1 MNMIPKPEGSFWSD
15 DQWKA
20 IASSGEDMLVA
31 AAAGSGKTAVLVER
45 IIRKISDP
53 EAGYS
58 VDRLLIATFTKAA
71 ASEMRERI
79 REALEAAQEQ
89 SPGSEHLA
97 RQLTLLGRAPI
108 TTLHSFCMEII
119 RRYYQLIP
127 LDPSFRILNEYEA
140 ELMRQELLMELF
152 EEKYG
157 EESEGSDFRRLVDWF
172 SGERSDDA
180 MYGLVQRLYDFARS
194 HSWPE
199 HWLSEMAAAFEVQS
213 LDELSNTEWV
223 ASIMRDAELALGG
236 ASDQLK
242 QALAIAQEPE
252 GPAAYAETFTE
263 DLEMVERL
271 LNQVRSGSWSELYD
285 VFNSAAFGKLKSVRK
300 GQADPGL
307 QERAKDLRESVKKTV
322 TELKSVM
329 FGRTPEQFLI
339 ELSKIAP
346 LMKKLAEI
354 VILFG
359 ERFTREKQ
367 SKGVVD
373 FSDLEHYALQILRH
387 TDSTPEQSYPSD
399 AAIEYRQQ
407 FDEVLLD
414 EYQDTNTVQEDIVS
428 LISREHPGNRF
439 MVGDVKQS
447 IYRFRL
453 AEPGLFLDKYRRY
466 DHDGGGEGLRIDLAR
481 NFRSRKEVVDAVNML
496 FRQIMNAGVA
506 EIEYD
511 DAAALT
517 FGASF
522 PETSESLEEEYTPE
536 LVLID
541 RAGTGSLEEAETIES
556 DTADASSE
564 QVEQLEMETAELEAS
579 YIAAR
584 IHQMVGNTGE
594 AAQIYDKHTKLM
606 RPAKY
611 GDIVILLRSARIWTP
626 LMMEVLK
633 REGIP
638 VTGDQSKGFFE
649 ATEVEIM
656 LSLLQIV
663 DNPQQDIPLASV
675 LRSPIVGLDEEE
687 LALVRLSGKN
697 ISFYDA
703 MMKTIADAG
712 NSGVAQANDNTI
724 TEIREN
730 SERQTAQLEMEFAL
744 REAGAATE
752 AIDISVDRKE
762 DRADGFIEE
771 PSTERFVNEQAAAL
785 LDTTKAGEEAE
796 DSPPLHERTPAAG
809 VALVDKLRE
818 FSESLEQWRNDARNG
833 SLSELIWR
841 IYQDTG
847 YLDWVV
853 GLPGGMQRSRN
864 LQALYD
870 RAKQYESSTSN
881 RGLFR
886 FLTFVARLKDHGGDL
901 GTVSGSGDTEQA
913 VRIMTIHRS
922 KGLEFPIVFVAGM
935 SKMFNQQDLN
945 SPFMMHKEL
954 GFGPRF
960 IDEDNRVGYPTLANL
975 AIRRRAHA
983 ELLAE
988 EMRVLYVALTRPKEK
1003 MILIGTVKDAAARAL
1018 AWSQIK
1024 DLPTMLLPE
1033 TLLASGRSY
1042 MDWVGPAL
1050 FRHPD
1055 GKPLRDMAGMEN
1067 MENMPHRIFGED
1079 AAHWIV
1085 SIVPSQSVQGLA
1097 SGVLP
1102 DEEGIDEER
1111 MLRTA
1116 ALLERRPVL
1125 TKLEEKEDTA
1135 QMIDHALSWT
1145 YPYMAA
1151 ARTPASTSVTEM
1163 KALLASQD
1171 RPSLEWMDELEL
1183 HGARAESRETL
1194 HLRRPKFMSEALLTP
1209 TERGTVYHT
1218 IMQHM
1223 PMISEMNLDLIKET
1237 IGRLIEINIL
1247 LPHQAEAVEPEQIF
1261 RFYESEPGQQ
1271 LTRAAWIRREMPF
1284 SYGLP
1289 ADETDEGLFM
1299 PSSHEE
1305 ASRLQSELG
1314 QETVLIRGIV
1324 DCLYEVDGK
1333 RVLLDYKT
1341 DKVLEHKGGVAQLA
1355 HGYRFQLDL
1364 YARALKDILDYE
1376 IDEKWLYFFDAD
1388 TAVKL

>member
-79 REALEAAQEQ
+79 RDALETALEQ

-127 LDPSFRILNEYEA
+127 LDPTFRILNEYEA

-157 EESEGSDFRRLVDWF
+157 EEGEGSDFRRLVDWF

-199 HWLSEMAAAFEVQS
+199 HWLSEMAAAFEVRS
-213 LDELSNTEWV
+213 LEELSKTEWV

-242 QALAIAQEPE
+242 QALDIAQEPE

-271 LNQVRSGSWSELYD
+271 LNHVRNGSWSELYD
-285 VFNSAAFGKLKSVRK
+285 VFSSSAFGKLKSVRK

-329 FGRTPEQFLI
+329 FGRTPEQFLS

-367 SKGVVD
+367 AKGVVD
-373 FSDLEHYALQILRH
+373 FSDLEHYALRILRH
-387 TDSTPEQSYPSD
+387 VDSTPEQSYPSD
-399 AAIEYRQQ
+399 AAMEYRQQ

-428 LISREHPGNRF
+428 LISRENPGNRF

-466 DHDGGGEGLRIDLAR
+466 DHDGGREGLRIDLAR

-511 DAAALT
+511 DAAALS

-522 PETSESLEEEYTPE
+522 PETSESAEDYTPE

-541 RAGTGSLEEAETIES
+541 RAGTGSSEDAEAIEGEL
-556 DTADASSE
+556 ADASE

-584 IHQMVGNTGE
+584 IHQMVGSSGE
-594 AAQIYDKHTKLM
+594 ATQIYDKHTKLM

-697 ISFYDA
+697 MSFYDA
-703 MMKTIADAG
+703 MMKTITDAG
-712 NSGVAQANDNTI
+712 NSAGTSSTVYSDPDI
-724 TEIREN
+724 SES
-730 SERQTAQLEMEFAL
+730 SERQAAQLEMEFAL
-744 REAGAATE
+744 REASAATE
-752 AIDISVDRKE
+752 TIDDTE
-762 DRADGFIEE
+762 DRIEDLTDGFIAE
-771 PSTERFVNEQAAAL
+771 PSPERLVNELSAAL
-785 LDTTKAGEEAE
+785 QDTTKAGEEIQ
-796 DSPPLHERTPAAG
+796 DHPLHGGEPAASE
-809 VALVDKLRE
+809 ALVSKLRE
-818 FSESLEQWRNDARNG
+818 FSGWLEQWRHDARNG

-853 GLPGGMQRSRN
+853 GLPGGTQRSRN

-870 RAKQYESSTSN
+870 RAKQYENSTSH

-886 FLTFVARLKDHGGDL
+886 FLTFIARLKDHGGDL
-901 GTVSGSGDTEQA
+901 GTVSGTGDTDQA

-960 IDEDNRVGYPTLANL
+960 IDEAHRVGYPTLANL

-1024 DLPTMLLPE
+1024 DLSTMLLPE

-1042 MDWVGPAL
+1042 MDWLGPAL

-1055 GKPLRDMAGMEN
+1055 GEPLREMAGMEN
-1067 MENMPHRIFGED
+1067 VGSMPHRIFSD
-1079 AAHWIV
+1079 DPSRWIV
-1085 SIVPSQSVQGLA
+1085 SITPSYAVQGLS

-1111 MLRTA
+1111 MHRKTA
-1116 ALLERRPVL
+1116 LMERRPVL
-1125 TKLEEKEDTA
+1125 SKLEEKVETA
-1135 QMIDHALSWT
+1135 QMINHVLSWT

-1151 ARTPASTSVTEM
+1151 AKTPASTSVTEM
-1163 KALLASQD
+1163 KALLAAQD
-1171 RPSLEWMDELEL
+1171 RPSLEWMDEMEL
-1183 HGARAESRETL
+1183 YGARPESRETL
-1194 HLRRPKFMSEALLTP
+1194 HLRRPKFMSETLLTP

-1223 PMISEMNLDLIKET
+1223 PMLTGMSLDLIKET
-1237 IGRLIEINIL
+1237 IGRLIEMNIL
-1247 LPHQAEAVEPEQIF
+1247 LPHQAEAVEPEQIL
-1261 RFYESEPGQQ
+1261 RFYESEPGLQ

-1299 PSSHEE
+1299 PISHEKDW
-1305 ASRLQSELG
+1305 RLQSELS

-1341 DKVLEHKGGVAQLA
+1341 DKVLEHRGGVAQLA
-1355 HGYRFQLDL
+1355 DGYRFQLDL

>member
-1 MNMIPKPEGSFWSD
+1 MSSIPKPEGSFWSD

-45 IIRKISDP
+45 IIRKISDLD
-53 EAGYS
+53 AGFS

-79 REALEAAQEQ
+79 REALETALEQ
-89 SPGSEHLA
+89 DPESEHLR

-157 EESEGSDFRRLVDWF
+157 EEGEGSDFRRLVDWF
-172 SGERSDDA
+172 SGERTDDA
-180 MYGLVQRLYDFARS
+180 IYGLVQRLYDFSRS

-199 HWLSEMAAAFEVQS
+199 HWLTQMAQSFEVGS
-213 LDELSNTEWV
+213 VEELSQTEWV

-236 ASDQLK
+236 AADQLK

-263 DLEMVERL
+263 DLNMVDSL
-271 LNQVRSGSWSELYD
+271 LSEVRNGSWGVLYE
-285 VFNSAAFGKLKSVRK
+285 VFNSTGFGKLKSVRK

-307 QERAKDLRESVKKTV
+307 QERAKELRESAKKTV

-329 FGRTPEQFLI
+329 FGRSPEQFLI
-339 ELSKIAP
+339 ELAKTAP
-346 LMKKLAEI
+346 LMNKLADI
-354 VILFG
+354 VIQFG
-359 ERFTREKQ
+359 QRFTEEKRA
-367 SKGVVD
+367 KGVVD
-373 FSDLEHYALQILRH
+373 FSDLEHYALRILRH
-387 TDSTPEQSYPSD
+387 PDSTPELSYPSD
-399 AAIEYRQQ
+399 AAMEYRQQ

-428 LISREHPGNRF
+428 LISRVNPGNRF

-466 DHDGGGEGLRIDLAR
+466 EHSGGGDGLRIDLAR
-481 NFRSRKEVVDAVNML
+481 NFRSRKEVVGAVNML
-496 FRQIMNAGVA
+496 FRQMMNKGVA

-511 DAAALT
+511 DAAALA

-522 PETSESLEEEYTPE
+522 PEGSEELSDYTPE

-541 RAGTGSLEEAETIES
+541 RAGSGAVEDVEAAEGDS
-556 DTADASSE
+556 AGAAE
-564 QVEQLEMETAELEAS
+564 QVEQLELETAELEAAF
-579 YIAAR
+579 IASR
-584 IHQMVGNTGE
+584 IHQMVGSIG
-594 AAQIYDKHTKLM
+594 APMQVYDKTTKSM

-611 GDIVILLRSARIWTP
+611 GDVVILLRSARLWTP

-656 LSLLQIV
+656 LSTLQVV

-687 LALVRLSGKN
+687 LAQIRLSGKN
-697 ISFYDA
+697 LSFYDA
-703 MMKTIADAG
+703 MLKTIEGADNLPG
-712 NSGVAQANDNTI
+712 
-724 TEIREN
+724 TEPEV
-730 SERQTAQLEMEFAL
+730 SEFSRTRQDSEQGAAESELQSAL
-744 REAGAATE
+744 REASAAVEVLTTVDE
-752 AIDISVDRKE
+752 KNTVNPALIS
-762 DRADGFIEE
+762 
-771 PSTERFVNEQAAAL
+771 
-785 LDTTKAGEEAE
+785 
-796 DSPPLHERTPAAG
+796 
-809 VALVDKLRE
+809 KLRE
-818 FSESLEQWRNDARNG
+818 FHSLLEEWRNDARSG

-841 IYQDTG
+841 IYGDTG
-847 YLDWVV
+847 YLEWVG
-853 GLPGGMQRSRN
+853 GLPGGMQRRRN
-864 LQALYD
+864 LKALYD
-870 RAKQYESSTSN
+870 RAKQYESTTMS

-886 FLTFVARLKDHGGDL
+886 FLTFISRLKDHGGDL
-901 GTVSGSGDTEQA
+901 GTVSGAGDTEQA

-960 IDEDNRVGYPTLANL
+960 IDEENRVGYPTLANL
-975 AIRRRAHA
+975 AIKRRAHA

-1003 MILIGTVKDAAARAL
+1003 MILVGTVKDAASRAL

-1024 DLPTMLLPE
+1024 EHSQMLLPE

-1042 MDWVGPAL
+1042 LDWVGPAL

-1055 GKPLRDMAGMEN
+1055 GQPLREMAGLDN
-1067 MENMPHRIFGED
+1067 ED
-1079 AAHWIV
+1079 GRWSWSSSSSFDEEAAEWNV
-1085 SIVPSQSVQGLA
+1085 TIVPGDTVQNLS
-1097 SGVLP
+1097 SGILP
-1102 DEEGIDEER
+1102 EEEGIDEDR
-1111 MLRTA
+1111 QQRTA
-1116 ALLERRPVL
+1116 ALLEHRSVVSR
-1125 TKLEEKEDTA
+1125 LEDKEEVVK
-1135 QMIDHALSWT
+1135 QIDHALAWT
-1145 YPYMAA
+1145 YPYIAA
-1151 ARTPASTSVTEM
+1151 AKAPASTSVTEM
-1163 KALLASQD
+1163 KTLLGSQD
-1171 RPSLEWMDELEL
+1171 RPTLEWLDEREL
-1183 HGARAESRETL
+1183 RGSGSKPRETL
-1194 HLRRPKFMSEALLTP
+1194 HLKRPKFMSEALLTP

-1223 PMISEMNLDLIKET
+1223 PMTPGITLSLVQESIARIVEL
-1237 IGRLIEINIL
+1237 NIL
-1247 LPHQAEAVEPEQIF
+1247 LPHQAEAVDPEQILH
-1261 RFYESEPGQQ
+1261 FYESEPGQQ
-1271 LTRAAWIRREMPF
+1271 LTRAAWVGREMPF

-1289 ADETDEGLFM
+1289 ASETDPVLLAPMED
-1299 PSSHEE
+1299 EE
-1305 ASRLQSELG
+1305 DSRTESVLR

-1333 RVLLDYKT
+1333 YVLLDYKT
-1341 DKVLEHKGGVAQLA
+1341 DKVLEHQGGVNQLA
-1355 HGYRFQLDL
+1355 EGYRFQLDL
-1364 YARALKDILDYE
+1364 YARALKDILGYE
-1376 IDEKWLYFFDAD
+1376 INEKWLYFFDAD